1 MFKPSEQ
8 SMLRR
13 LIYVLAVAIITH
25 VLLAQAP
32 PNPPNHPETAQ
43 KPPGNCTVKGRVVSA
58 TDGTPLQSAR
68 VGLIQRDDRKR
79 PKMYGATT
87 DSEGHFEIS
96 QIEAG
101 RYLFFASHVGYLEQ
115 GYKAQGSGIGKG
127 AILSLISGQEVPDVL
142 FRLVRAAV
150 ITGRVVDDAGE
161 PMTGVNVSVLRNLT
175 EDEKED
181 RSQDAKKRELQSVSS
196 GATDDRGEYRIFGL
210 DPGEYYIK
218 ASETG
223 EPQGPSFTFGASL
236 WVARETGSLYAPV
249 YYPGV
254 LQMAQAQ
261 TVFLRAGE
269 EMQADFSMRRIKTVE
284 VSGRVIAID
293 GSPANRAYVNL
304 MPDDLS
310 GNGEQMF
317 KNTDDKG
324 EFSFKGVSPGSYVLW
339 VEEHDSGLR
348 YHARRKIEV
357 GEEKVDSIV
366 LALGGGAT
374 IHGRIVTSG
383 ASALALNRVRV
394 FLSPASDTDT
404 AGSMGGGEVKKDGS
418 FELNGLGDGSYA
430 LQAYAGEPDWY
441 VKSAH
446 LGNEDVLE
454 KGIHVENG
462 AAAGNLEIVISSDGA
477 QLEGTVTDNDQNQP
491 LAGVQVRIRPD
502 PATEY
507 NRFPWHQASTDQNG
521 HYVIK
526 DVPPG
531 KYKVVAKIPAPGGGA
546 PSSKSDPVA
555 VTLGDREHRTV
566 DIKLE
571 VPRSE

>member
-1 MFKPSEQ
+1 
-8 SMLRR
+8 MLRR
-13 LIYVLAVAIITH
+13 LVYVLAVVISTH
-25 VLLAQAP
+25 ALLAQAP
-32 PNPPNHPETAQ
+32 PNPPNLPDAAQ
-43 KPPGNCTVKGRVVSA
+43 KPPGNCTVSGRVVSA
-58 TDGTPLQSAR
+58 TDGAPLQSAQ
-68 VGLIQRDDRKR
+68 VGLIQRDDRKH
-79 PKMYGATT
+79 PQMYGATT
-87 DSEGHFEIS
+87 DSEGHFEIK

-101 RYLFFASHVGYLEQ
+101 RYLFFASHAGYLEQ
-115 GYKAQGSGIGKG
+115 EYKATKSGYGQG
-127 AILSLISGQEVPDVL
+127 AMLSLVSGQEVPDVL
-142 FRLVRAAV
+142 FRLVRAAI
-150 ITGRVVDDAGE
+150 ITGKVVDDAGE

-175 EDEKED
+175 EEEKED
-181 RSQDAKKRELQSVSS
+181 AGPNAQKRQLQSVSA
-196 GATDDRGEYRIFGL
+196 GPTDDRGEYRIFGL

-223 EPQGPSFTFGASL
+223 EPQGPGFTFGASL
-236 WVARETGSLYAPV
+236 WVARELGSLYAPV

-261 TVFLRAGE
+261 TVLLRAGE

-284 VSGRVIAID
+284 VSGRVIGID

-304 MPDDLS
+304 MPDDVS
-310 GNGEQMF
+310 DNGAQMF

-324 EFSFKGVSPGSYVLW
+324 EFVFKGVSPGSYALW

-374 IHGRIVTSG
+374 IHGRVVTSG
-383 ASALALNRVRV
+383 AGALALNRVQV
-394 FLSPASDTDT
+394 SLSPASDTDT
-404 AGSMGGGEVKKDGS
+404 AGSMGGQVKKDGS
-418 FELNGLGDGSYA
+418 FELNGVGDGNYA
-430 LQAYAGEPDWY
+430 VQAYAGEPGWY

-446 LGNEDVLE
+446 AGNEDVLE

-462 AAAGNLEIVISSDGA
+462 AIAGNLEIIISGYSG

-491 LAGVQVRIRPD
+491 LAGVQVRARPD
-502 PATEY
+502 PATEF
-507 NRFPWHQASTDQNG
+507 NRFPWHQVSTDQNG

-531 KYKVVAKIPAPGGGA
+531 KYKVVAKIPASGDAA
-546 PSSKSDPVA
+546 PSIKSDPVP

-566 DIKLE
+566 DIKLT
-571 VPRSE
+571 VPKSE